1 MTGRFLPFPAL
12 LALGALLG
20 AWLGGPWAAL
30 IAVMALACAWFA
42 RDAWRAARALAWLRR
57 GEGAPGMQPGGA
69 WGEALDRV
77 RRLLR
82 EKAREH
88 AASEQRL
95 QTFLAALQASPNGVL
110 LLDAGGHIEWCNQMA
125 AQHFGLDAQRDRM
138 QSIANLLRE
147 PAFGAYLAAGDFTHD
162 VLLDGRQST
171 PAHPVRLSV
180 RLHPYGDGQR
190 LMLSRDITA
199 LEQAEAMR
207 RDFVANVSHEIRTP
221 LTVLAG
227 FVETLQTL
235 PLQAAERDRYLT
247 LMGQQASRMRDL
259 VQDLLTLSR
268 LEADTPP
275 PPDHWTPVGELLAR
289 CEQEARALSRQLLPA
304 DQAPHRWRFPAPE
317 QLAGAGAIAGAPSE
331 LHSALSN
338 LLANAVRHTPA
349 GGCIAMRWE
358 RQDDGSARL
367 TVSDDGPGIAPEH
380 LQRLTERF
388 YRVDRERSRSQGG
401 TGLGLAIVKHVAQ
414 RHGARLEISSVPGRG
429 SEFALV
435 FPSVRLSP
443 GAGAG
448 S

>member
-1 MTGRFLPFPAL
+1 M
-12 LALGALLG
+12 GALIG
-20 AWLGGPWAAL
+20 AWLGGPWVAL
-30 IAVMALACAWFA
+30 IAVMALACGWFV
-42 RDAWRAARALAWLRR
+42 RDAWRATRALAWLRQ
-57 GEGAPGMQPGGA
+57 GEGAPGTRLGGA

-77 RRLLR
+77 RRLLH
-82 EKAREH
+82 EKARER

-95 QTFLAALQASPNGVL
+95 HTFLAALQASPNGVL
-110 LLDAGGHIEWCNQMA
+110 LLDATGHIQWCNQMA
-125 AQHFGLDAQRDRM
+125 AQHFGLDAQRDHM
-138 QSIANLLRE
+138 QSIANLLRD
-147 PAFGAYLAAGDFTHD
+147 PAFGGYLATGDFTGD
-162 VLLDGRQST
+162 VVLNGREST

-180 RLHPYGDGQR
+180 HLYPYGDGQR

-235 PLQAAERDRYLT
+235 ALQPPERARYLD
-247 LMGQQASRMRDL
+247 LMAGQARRMRDL

-275 PPDHWTPVGELLAR
+275 PLDHWTPVDELLTR
-289 CEQEARALSRQLLPA
+289 CGQEARALSRQLLPA

-317 QLAGAGAIAGAPSE
+317 QLVDAGAIAGAPSE

-349 GGCIAMRWE
+349 GGCIAMSWE
-358 RQDDGSARL
+358 RQADGSARL
-367 TVSDDGPGIAPEH
+367 AVCDDGPGIAPEH

-388 YRVDRERSRSQGG
+388 YRIDRDRSREHGG

-414 RHGARLEISSVPGRG
+414 RHGAQLQISSTLGEG
-429 SEFALV
+429 SQFALV
-435 FPSVRLSP
+435 FPSERLVS
-443 GAGAG
+443 GTSSG